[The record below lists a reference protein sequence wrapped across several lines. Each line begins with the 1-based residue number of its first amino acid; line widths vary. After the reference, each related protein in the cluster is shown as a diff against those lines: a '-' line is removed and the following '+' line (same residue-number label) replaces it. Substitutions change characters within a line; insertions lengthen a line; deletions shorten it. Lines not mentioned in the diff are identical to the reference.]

1 MGWPFNARRNLAGL
15 TLRATDTDW
24 AVGTGPEVA
33 GDALSLL
40 LLLTGRTTAVMDA
53 LHGPGVTPQR
63 LTGQLM
69 PPPARPIPSLSVQ
82 AMPPQHEGAVT

>member
-53 LHGPGVTPQR
+53 LHGPGVTPSTPDR
-63 LTGQLM
+63 PAHASSGQAY
-69 PPPARPIPSLSVQ
+69 PV
-82 AMPPQHEGAVT
+82 AVRAGDAPTT